1 MIQSAL
7 LIRLYV
13 TTGAT
18 HNLHCQR
25 KFSQVCVYIYV
36 PTFSSLVTMTK

>member
-7 LIRLYV
+7 LIRLLCIYV

-25 KFSQVCVYIYV
+25 KFSQVYIY
-36 PTFSSLVTMTK
+36 TFLPLALW